1 MDMTE
6 MGNSEKDWI
15 ELEQVSG
22 FGYSSHDVS
31 ATLPV
36 RAGGS
41 ILSRQLSN
49 IKYELLAM
57 SRCDFPPLQVRPPF
71 SISRDRA
78 IVSQVSCTELLMTVH
93 NADQDTIDQV
103 TAFPQVHTA
112 TTCKQLSTW
121 AIIQF
126 GFQRFIT
133 ERSSRSAPRWT
144 SEVFSN
150 VAMYDSRVLIK
161 GDLKHDTR
169 VKINAENS
177 GWARKHSHRASIM
190 PVPAESFPGAYM
202 RFGKILSPPPW
213 EKACGRNRRACLA
226 ISPVMDNPRVE
237 GHETLDYE
245 MIIMDGDRSSSRD
258 NSLGFVDKRDSFKL
272 KGIVKKDSL
281 KSNKET
287 STTPESSSGLEN
299 HHTIRSQRT
308 PSTAPDTSSGG
319 ESPNT
324 VGSPRVPRKF
334 IANWRHACDRTRDRT
349 KELLKR
355 WRTLPES
362 EEGSFKDQ
370 DYDKDNQSHGGW
382 SVHVWAATWV
392 RRTSSEEEISIIEP
406 NCLSELQKGK
416 LTHFFSRLLDWDQNE
431 LICEQDF
438 KALTEYNRSLT
449 VDAPPEAGVILTAS
463 AQPLHFL
470 RASHLLQKL

>member
-22 FGYSSHDVS
+22 FGFSSHDVS

-57 SRCDFPPLQVRPPF
+57 SRCDFPPLQ
-71 SISRDRA
+71 RDRA

-133 ERSSRSAPRWT
+133 ERSSRSASVDERIHPTGIEPQSPRHHQ
-144 SEVFSN
+144 SSLFSN

-213 EKACGRNRRACLA
+213 EK
-226 ISPVMDNPRVE
+226 PE
-237 GHETLDYE
+237 GATAEHLE
-245 MIIMDGDRSSSRD
+245 
-258 NSLGFVDKRDSFKL
+258 
-272 KGIVKKDSL
+272 GIVKKDSL

-370 DYDKDNQSHGGW
+370 EYDKDNQSHGGW

-449 VDAPPEAGVILTAS
+449 VDAPPESGVILTAS
-463 AQPLHFL
+463 VQPLHFL